1 MTLRRIVPATV
12 TALVF
17 AMIASASHAQAS
29 ATQTTTGTSTII
41 QPISIT
47 SSTGLAFGTVIRPA
61 SGNGSVT
68 IDATTGA
75 RTFSGTV
82 AGMTSTTS
90 RAAYTVT
97 GEGGMNYS
105 ISVPVNFNLTGPS
118 TIQVFLTSSAT
129 SGTLS
134 GSLGGTGTSTFGVG
148 GNFMISNGT
157 QTGVYSGTFNVTVSY
172 N

>member
-1 MTLRRIVPATV
+1 MTLKRIVPATLA
-12 TALVF
+12 ALAF
-17 AMIASASHAQAS
+17 AMTAGASHAQAS

-90 RAAYTVT
+90 RAAYTVS

-118 TIQVFLTSSAT
+118 TIQVFLTPTAT

-134 GSLGGTGTSTFGVG
+134 GSLGGPGTSTFGVG